1 MTLVLLSGGLDSA
14 VLLSYIGNQGERG
27 EEVVPVH
34 IRCGYAWEHAEAHCI
49 QRLMKSALA
58 PRIKPLRSIHF
69 DMRDILPEGHW
80 ALTGIAPAYDT
91 DDEEV
96 YLQGRNITLL
106 SKAAVL
112 ASQLKI
118 KKIAI
123 GLLKGN
129 PFPDATP
136 TFLQTMGRA
145 LTLGLAADIQI
156 LTPFVTWTKADIV
169 KEARRVG
176 LPLDLTISCMMPIG
190 GRHCG
195 RCSKCRERHD
205 GFVKANLP
213 DPTDYAT
220 RAFVD
225 LGRLNPGRSL
235 G

>member
-14 VLLSYIGNQGERG
+14 VLVSYIGNAGEPIT
-27 EEVVPVH
+27 PVH
-34 IRCGYAWEHAEAHCI
+34 IRCGYAWEPAEAHCI
-49 QRLMKSALA
+49 QRLMKSAIA
-58 PRIKPLRSIHF
+58 PRLKPLVTLHF

-80 ALTGIAPAYDT
+80 ALTGIAPPYDT
-91 DDEEV
+91 ADEEV

-136 TFLQTMGRA
+136 AFLTAMGRA

-156 LTPFVTWTKADIV
+156 QTPFATWTKADIV

-176 LPLDLTISCMMPIG
+176 LPLDLTMSCMMPIG

-195 RCSKCRERHD
+195 QCSKCRERHD
-205 GFVKANLP
+205 GFVKAAQI

-225 LGRLNPGRSL
+225 LGKLNPGRQRA
-235 G
+235 

>member
-14 VLLSYIGNQGERG
+14 VLLSYIGNPG
-27 EEVVPVH
+27 EEVTPVH
-34 IRCGYAWEHAEAHCI
+34 IRCGYAWEPAEAHCI

-58 PRIKPLRSIHF
+58 PRMKPLRTIHF
-69 DMRDILPEGHW
+69 DMRDVLPDGHW

-91 DDEEV
+91 TDEEV
-96 YLQGRNITLL
+96 YLVGRNITLL

-112 ASQLKI
+112 AAQLKI

-136 TFLQTMGRA
+136 TFLTAMSRA
-145 LTLGLAADIQI
+145 LTLGLAHDIQI
-156 LTPFVTWTKADIV
+156 LTPFATWTKADVV

-176 LPLDLTISCMMPIG
+176 MPLDLTISCMMPIG

-195 RCSKCRERHD
+195 QCSKCRERHD
-205 GFVKANLP
+205 GFVQANLL

-225 LGRLNPGRSL
+225 LGKL
-235 G
+235 GSGSPKPN

>member
-14 VLLSYIGNQGERG
+14 VLVSYIGNAGEPIT
-27 EEVVPVH
+27 PVH
-34 IRCGYAWEHAEAHCI
+34 IRCGYAWEPAEAHCI

-58 PRIKPLRSIHF
+58 PRLKPLLTLHF

-80 ALTGIAPAYDT
+80 ALTGIAPPYDT
-91 DDEEV
+91 ADEEV

-112 ASQLKI
+112 ASQMKI

-136 TFLQTMGRA
+136 AFLTAMGRA

-156 LTPFVTWTKADIV
+156 QTPFATWTKADIV
-169 KEARRVG
+169 KEARRAG
-176 LPLDLTISCMMPIG
+176 LPFDLTMSCMMPIG

-195 RCSKCRERHD
+195 QCSKCRERQD
-205 GFVKANLP
+205 AFRAAGVT
-213 DPTDYAT
+213 DPTAY
-220 RAFVD
+220 VH
-225 LGRLNPGRSL
+225 SH
-235 G
+235 